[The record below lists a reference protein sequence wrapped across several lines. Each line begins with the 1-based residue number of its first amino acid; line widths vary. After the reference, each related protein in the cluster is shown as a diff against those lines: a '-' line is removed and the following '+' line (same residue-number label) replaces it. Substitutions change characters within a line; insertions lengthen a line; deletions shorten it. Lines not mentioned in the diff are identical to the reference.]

1 MKSHVKKARRLGY
14 GDRENRIKDFIQKV
28 VSWRG
33 VLYFSL
39 RLLVLLCMLCGE
51 VVFGR
56 GERGYM

>member
-1 MKSHVKKARRLGY
+1 VKKARRLGS
-14 GDRENRIKDFIQKV
+14 GDRENRIKDVIQKV

-33 VLYFSL
+33 VLCFSL
-39 RLLVLLCMLCGE
+39 LLLVLLCMLCGE